1 MTKERPWA
9 NGLGCSKTSNSLEKI
24 HIFHMFFTVFPPF
37 LPKSESLPL
46 LFAQSH
52 FFKERPWAKCSGRSG
67 TNEQPW
73 AIRSRCSLKNS
84 DSKRFAQVADDK
96 RATGA
101 FHSFS
106 QVNRF
111 SLTKNEWFAQK
122 TDEQIPSPAWKWWN
136 LLKSGHTQRRFA
148 NRPLDQNSTHHNN
161 EQPVEGLAEA
171 AAVLL
176 PKQKAQAHQVS

>member
-1 MTKERPWA
+1 
-9 NGLGCSKTSNSLEKI
+9 
-24 HIFHMFFTVFPPF
+24 MFFTVFPPF

-52 FFKERPWAKCSGRSG
+52 FFKEGPWAKCSGRSG

-73 AIRSRCSLKNS
+73 AIRSRCSLKKS

-106 QVNRF
+106 QANRF
-111 SLTKNEWFAQK
+111 HSQK
-122 TDEQIPSPAWKWWN
+122 TSDSLKKPMSKFPA
-136 LLKSGHTQRRFA
+136 
-148 NRPLDQNSTHHNN
+148 
-161 EQPVEGLAEA
+161 
-171 AAVLL
+171 L
-176 PKQKAQAHQVS
+176 PENGGIY